1 MSGRSDAASGGQVV
15 PAARP
20 VGRPTWSE
28 WREAIRVVAF
38 PAHLKKTVGIGFG
51 VGTVLFCVN
60 QLGVVIRGDA
70 TALVW
75 VKMAITY
82 LVPFANSNSGILIAS
97 RRPGDRTDPG

>member
-1 MSGRSDAASGGQVV
+1 MSGRSDDLAVGLLV

-20 VGRPTWSE
+20 VERPTWSG
-28 WREAIRVVAF
+28 WREAISVVAF
-38 PAHLKKTVGIGFG
+38 PAHLKKTVGIGLG

-75 VKMAITY
+75 IKVAITY
-82 LVPFANSNSGILIAS
+82 LVPFANSNVGILIAS
-97 RRPGDRTDPG
+97 RRPADRSDTG